1 MFGGVKSCGGGGS
14 CIGGYLFGLWVRLS
28 GFVVEIVIDR
38 WWVSLEVWVILAWVS
53 SKAWF
58 KWWVL
63 FGVGQE
69 GCGHGFKN
77 RTGHRTVFLKI
88 SGSTPVFGRFSGC

>member
-1 MFGGVKSCGGGGS
+1 MFSGVKSCGGGGGGGGS

-28 GFVVEIVIDR
+28 GFVVEIVVDR
-38 WWVSLEVWVILAWVS
+38 WWVSLAVWVS

-69 GCGHGFKN
+69 GYGVEIAIRCGGN
-77 RTGHRTVFLKI
+77 RCGAVEL
-88 SGSTPVFGRFSGC
+88 